1 MKKLSVLL
9 FFIVI
14 VTNAQHKIEGI
25 ISPNIKTDWV
35 ILYQV
40 LGAKQKF
47 ISNTNIQKDSI
58 LVGNSMDE
66 VGRFSFTMPK
76 DAIPG
81 SYRATFN
88 LDGAGYVDFVYN
100 NEDVTF
106 AFNPQYPNQSVTF
119 IKSEENKLLSDYTA
133 QISYVQQQL
142 DSLQIE
148 VLKNPSLD
156 YSTEYSET
164 YNRLDSVQNSYL
176 ELSKS
181 KYVYPFVKATIRSNS
196 PKIITSTEDYMTKM
210 KNSFF
215 DRMDFSNTTLMNSS
229 FLIDRILDYIFY
241 INYSDDAKTQQA
253 LYKSSVDTVLNKVKT
268 EEYKRDII
276 EYLVA
281 QFEANRNIELIDYLF
296 TKHYNTLP
304 KQLQNEDFKN
314 EKLKMLATEIG
325 RTAPDFSW
333 QENGKTV
340 KLSTLNTAEKYV
352 LVFWS
357 TGCSHCLREIPQLHS
372 YMKGKTDV
380 KVVAF
385 ALENDT
391 FVWETYSK
399 ANLQGWHNV
408 LGLQKWENK
417 IARTYN
423 INATPTYFIL
433 DSNKKIIAKPDEFK
447 DVKAY
452 FEGN

>member
-9 FFIVI
+9 FFIAFVA
-14 VTNAQHKIEGI
+14 NAQHKIEGI
-25 ISPNIKTDWV
+25 LSPNIQSDWV

-76 DAIPG
+76 DATPG
-81 SYRATFN
+81 SYRATFS

-133 QISYVQQQL
+133 QISYMQQQL

-156 YSTEYSET
+156 YSAEYSET
-164 YNRLDSVQNSYL
+164 YKKLDSVQNSYL

-196 PKIITSTEDYMTKM
+196 PKIITSTEDYMAKM

-253 LYKSSVDTVLNKVKT
+253 LYKSSVDTVLNKIKST
-268 EEYKRDII
+268 E
-276 EYLVA
+276 
-281 QFEANRNIELIDYLF
+281 
-296 TKHYNTLP
+296 
-304 KQLQNEDFKN
+304 
-314 EKLKMLATEIG
+314 
-325 RTAPDFSW
+325 
-333 QENGKTV
+333 
-340 KLSTLNTAEKYV
+340 
-352 LVFWS
+352 
-357 TGCSHCLREIPQLHS
+357 
-372 YMKGKTDV
+372 
-380 KVVAF
+380 
-385 ALENDT
+385 
-391 FVWETYSK
+391 
-399 ANLQGWHNV
+399 
-408 LGLQKWENK
+408 
-417 IARTYN
+417 
-423 INATPTYFIL
+423 
-433 DSNKKIIAKPDEFK
+433 
-447 DVKAY
+447 
-452 FEGN
+452 